1 MYTHILN
8 SPAIHTRFKYVDR
21 IVQSNADLFTDS
33 PHIGEIET
41 DSRFPEI
48 KYIYIYSA
56 FTKFFRTEGTFKNQL
71 RLIYIHLINSPFKN
85 FCTKLPINKQFIRK

>member
-8 SPAIHTRFKYVDR
+8 SPAIHTRFKDVDR

-56 FTKFFRTEGTFKNQL
+56 FTKFFRTEGTFKN
-71 RLIYIHLINSPFKN
+71 
-85 FCTKLPINKQFIRK
+85 